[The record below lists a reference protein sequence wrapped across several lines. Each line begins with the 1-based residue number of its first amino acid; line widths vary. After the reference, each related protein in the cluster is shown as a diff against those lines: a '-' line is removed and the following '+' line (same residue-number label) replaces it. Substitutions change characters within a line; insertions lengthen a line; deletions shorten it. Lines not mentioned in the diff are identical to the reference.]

1 MDLRLKGKRAIVTG
15 GSRGIGCACAL
26 ELAREGARVC
36 VTARDER
43 LLESVVKDL
52 NTAGGEGMLISADLT
67 SLDGCKRAV
76 DAAADKFGG
85 VDILINSAGAAQ
97 GTHGIQGGDV
107 LDLGTE
113 LLSDALSLKTYGY
126 LRMAQLVI
134 PHMRKNGW
142 GRIVNIA
149 GGAGASPGRGNLP
162 TSFANI
168 TVLNTTRA
176 LSDAVS
182 GEGILVNAICPGTT
196 NTQRTRG
203 PLQARADKEGRDVED
218 LLKEIGSRLP
228 AGRIAEPDEIA
239 RVACFLCSE
248 ANSYVFGS
256 SIYMDGGSRRGT
268 P

>member
-1 MDLRLKGKRAIVTG
+1 MDFGLKGKRAIVTG

-26 ELAREGARVC
+26 ELAREGAKVC
-36 VTARDER
+36 VTARDKR
-43 LLESVVKDL
+43 LLESVVNAL
-52 NTAGGEGMLISADLT
+52 NTAGGVGMFVSADLT
-67 SLDGCKRAV
+67 SIDGCKRVV

-85 VDILINSAGAAQ
+85 VDILINTAGAAQ
-97 GTHGIQGGDV
+97 GRYDV
-107 LDLGTE
+107 LYLDTE
-113 LLSDALSLKTYGY
+113 LLSEALGLKTYGY
-126 LRMAQLVI
+126 LRMSQLVI
-134 PHMRKNGW
+134 PHMKKNGW

-149 GGAGASPGRGNLP
+149 GGAGTSPARGNLP

-168 TVLNTTRA
+168 TVLNATRA

-196 NTQRTRG
+196 NTGRTHDR
-203 PLQARADKEGRDVED
+203 LQARADKEGKSVDD
-218 LLKEIGSRLP
+218 ILKEEGGKVP
-228 AGRIAEPDEIA
+228 AGRVAEPEEIA

-248 ANSYVFGS
+248 VNSYMFGS

>member
-1 MDLRLKGKRAIVTG
+1 MELGLKGKRAIVTG
-15 GSRGIGCACAL
+15 GNRGIGRGCAL
-26 ELAREGARVC
+26 ELAREGAKVC

-43 LLESVVKDL
+43 LLQSVVNEL
-52 NTAGGEGMLISADLT
+52 NTVGGEGMFVTADLT
-67 SLDGCKRAV
+67 SLDGCQKVVKAAV
-76 DAAADKFGG
+76 EKLGG
-85 VDILINSAGAAQ
+85 VDILINSAGAA
-97 GTHGIQGGDV
+97 GYGDV
-107 LDLGTE
+107 LDIDIE

-126 LRMAQLVI
+126 LRMAQLVV
-134 PHMRKNGW
+134 PLMKKNGW

-162 TSFANI
+162 TSFTNI

-182 GEGILVNAICPGTT
+182 GNGILVNTISPGYT
-196 NTQRTRG
+196 NTQRTRTL
-203 PLQARADKEGRDVED
+203 LQGRAEKEGKDVEVVI
-218 LLKEIGSRLP
+218 KELGRSLP
-228 AGRIAEPDEIA
+228 AGRIAEPEEIG

-248 ANSYVFGS
+248 ANSYMFGS